1 MWQIILAVILV
12 VPLTA
17 GNILV
22 RPLDG
27 RKKPRNVRILNQA
40 GAGAGATSKTAEG
53 QEIQGFTIVE
63 DGASK
68 ILYIDLSLLRAKG
81 IFNGGYDTLSFGE
94 DTKVTPFNDVKVE
107 QFDADEIERKLN
119 EVLHPDNF
127 IVPPSPVAKNVQKS
141 SSSLESKTSKI
152 NSKNPVRITL
162 QSAPV
167 PNLAPRLIAPAQHIP
182 LPSAAAASLPASSS
196 DNSLETLAALK
207 IARRKA
213 LNI

>member
-1 MWQIILAVILV
+1 M
-12 VPLTA
+12 
-17 GNILV
+17 
-22 RPLDG
+22 
-27 RKKPRNVRILNQA
+27 
-40 GAGAGATSKTAEG
+40 
-53 QEIQGFTIVE
+53 
-63 DGASK
+63 
-68 ILYIDLSLLRAKG
+68 
-81 IFNGGYDTLSFGE
+81 SFGE

-119 EVLHPDNF
+119 EVLHPDNI

-141 SSSLESKTSKI
+141 SSSLESKTSQI

-162 QSAPV
+162 QSAPSPV